1 MSIEWVCAVD
11 RIEGSGRDAI
21 AVLIGDDERVEEVA
35 VRTLGR
41 LAVEGAV
48 LRVPLWDGSPD
59 WGAARRDR
67 GEEKRRLKELAARL
81 RKLQER
87 DPGGDLKL

>member
-11 RIEGSGRDAI
+11 RVEGSGPDAV
-21 AVLIGDDERVEEVA
+21 AMVIGDDERVEEVP

-48 LRVPLWDGSPD
+48 LRVPLRDGSPD
-59 WGAARRDR
+59 WAAARRDR
-67 GEEKRRLKELAARL
+67 AEEARRLNDLAARL

-87 DPGGDLKL
+87 DPDGDLKL